1 MLPHSYS
8 CLLSYLIWGCHF
20 LHTILI
26 FTTFWISPALW
37 RFFVIFAK
45 IATLHEAWP
54 FFAIWTKFVIFPI
67 QICHFRQNH
76 HSPTSLFWHPNGIAS
91 PLAIFCHF
99 PQNHHNRQNRHSPR
113 GHFWHPNGLGSP
125 LARFCHFCHCVRFGD
140 ISDLVKYRP
149 YFQNWLG

>member
-1 MLPHSYS
+1 M
-8 CLLSYLIWGCHF
+8 
-20 LHTILI
+20 HTILI
-26 FTTFWISPALW
+26 FATFWISPALW

-76 HSPTSLFWHPNGIAS
+76 HSPTGLFWHPNGIAS

-99 PQNHHNRQNRHSPR
+99 PKITIIAKIATLQGATFGFQMDSAALWR
-113 GHFWHPNGLGSP
+113 GFAIFAIACV
-125 LARFCHFCHCVRFGD
+125 LATQV
-140 ISDLVKYRP
+140 IL
-149 YFQNWLG
+149 